1 MIALAADGA
10 GRVTARVVAHIAD
23 VPAGA
28 WDRCAGDDDPFV
40 SHAFLNALEESGSVA
55 PGRGFRPHHLLLE
68 DRGGRLLGAVPLYLR
83 SHSYAGHGPDAHWE
97 PLFRRGGQR
106 YYPKLQAEVPYMPY
120 PGPRLLIS
128 PDTDREGARA
138 ALVQGM
144 LGVAKKLK
152 VSSLHVGF
160 ANSEDA
166 ALLDRAG
173 FLQSHQPQ
181 YVWRNRGYESYEDF
195 VASLLTRKRKQ
206 IRRDR
211 RRALASGLRI
221 ERLTGAAITSDHW
234 DAFHDFHQNT
244 NLRQGTTTYL
254 TPEFFHRL
262 GATLADRVLLVV
274 AMDGPTPIAGCLNL
288 IGTGALLNRYWGGI
302 TEHPSLH
309 FEVSYH
315 QAIEYAIEHGLER
328 IDAGPG
334 GTHKLDRGFLPEAA
348 VNAHWFLDP
357 DMRDAIGGE
366 LTKHRRAFH
375 DDLARMREL
384 SPYRS
389 RPTAETGDI
398 ALGEK
403 GTRIDRD
410 AMQGAPPSANRK
422 AGA

>member
-1 MIALAADGA
+1 MPSKRA
-10 GRVTARVVAHIAD
+10 GRSL
-23 VPAGA
+23 P
-28 WDRCAGDDDPFV
+28 
-40 SHAFLNALEESGSVA
+40 EEV
-55 PGRGFRPHHLLLE
+55 FRPHHLLLE

-173 FLQSHQPQ
+173 ILQSHQPQ

-254 TPEFFHRL
+254 TP
-262 GATLADRVLLVV
+262 RVLPSLGR
-274 AMDGPTPIAGCLNL
+274 DPGRPGPFWWWRWTARPRLPAVLNL

-315 QAIEYAIEHGLER
+315 QAIE
-328 IDAGPG
+328 
-334 GTHKLDRGFLPEAA
+334 
-348 VNAHWFLDP
+348 
-357 DMRDAIGGE
+357 
-366 LTKHRRAFH
+366 
-375 DDLARMREL
+375 
-384 SPYRS
+384 
-389 RPTAETGDI
+389 
-398 ALGEK
+398 
-403 GTRIDRD
+403 
-410 AMQGAPPSANRK
+410 
-422 AGA
+422 